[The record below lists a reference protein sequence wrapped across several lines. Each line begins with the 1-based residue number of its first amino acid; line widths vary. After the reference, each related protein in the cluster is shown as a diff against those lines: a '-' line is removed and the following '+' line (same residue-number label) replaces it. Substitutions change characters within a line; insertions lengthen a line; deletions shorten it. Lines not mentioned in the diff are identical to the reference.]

1 MIPQVISAK
10 GQRLSAMCARIDNFG
25 RKKPGRLHR
34 RFKIGL
40 ALTSLSLFAFWLHWA
55 MVAGAS
61 AASNLSQS
69 QGTKLVIPG
78 EVIDSQ
84 LTSDAVH
91 RYHFTLP
98 SGQYLRLSVAQKDV
112 AIVTTLLTS
121 EGVKLVEADY
131 IGKENVSVIA
141 PLADGKPT
149 TYQVE
154 IRARS
159 RNVKIAQVGH
169 YVLRIE
175 EQRPATARDEDR
187 VKAERMVAQATQLSC
202 QSDQGRDGL
211 QRVVDQ
217 YRASLQFWRTPPIQH
232 DDRLE
237 EARTLYLMA
246 LRQQDLGENQAALE
260 SNLLAL
266 EISRAE
272 FDQEREGVVLSSLG
286 TLYSTLGDKRKAI
299 DCYNSALRLSPA
311 FHDAALKT
319 GILVNLGIAYKALG
333 QNSKAMEC
341 YQLALTESQA
351 LGDQD
356 LEASVLTNLARL
368 FDLTGD
374 KTNAAH
380 HYQQVLGLW
389 RSTKNAVG
397 EAVTLKNLGALNE
410 SAGRKNEALELYQKA
425 LELARSTGDVVREA
439 HIRGDLA
446 RVERDLG
453 NFNASRAEIELA
465 LTFFETQRQQLLSPE
480 LRASFA
486 ATNQQYYEF
495 YIDLLVQQQSL
506 QTAGKLQRNAHA
518 GQEFLAE
525 AFFVS
530 ESARTRALADLIA
543 ESRIDL
549 RAGISRDLLNRER
562 ELGQELNVRKS
573 ERVALQRKRASVSE
587 IDAVEQSIVRLSSAY
602 DQAQNEIRRANPRFA
617 ALMRPAPLKLIEVQ
631 RQLLDRD
638 TVMLE
643 YSLGEKR
650 SYVWAIGQDK
660 FEMAILPPRDEIEGQ
675 ALKFYELLTARSQ
688 IVKFETPQ
696 QKQQRIAQSER
707 DLSQIAASL
716 SCTLLQPV
724 SEMLRQKRLLVV
736 GDGILNYIPF
746 AALPEPV
753 TGDRLLVAGPS
764 KAPNRSSITDHRLPL
779 LVNHEV
785 INLPSATVLAELRRD
800 TQSRHLPTKDLAIVA
815 DPVFS
820 RLDERLHLSQDDSLN
835 DSPIGAANSA
845 ANQPMATAF
854 DSSMRSTTERDAGGL
869 TRLHY
874 SRREAFKIASMA
886 PENKRLL
893 ALDFEANRSL
903 ATEGLLS
910 PYRYVH
916 FATHGLLNGQSPEL
930 SGLVLSL
937 VNDKGESQLGVLRL
951 DDIYK
956 LNLSAELVV
965 LSACRTGLGKEI
977 RGEGVI
983 GLARGFMH
991 AGVPRVIS
999 SLWSVDDAAT
1009 AELMA
1014 RVYRELISGK
1024 SSPTAALRSAQ
1035 LSLWKTKKW
1044 QSPYYWAAF
1053 TLQGEPK

>member
-1 MIPQVISAK
+1 MIPQIISAK
-10 GQRLSAMCARIDNFG
+10 GRRLSAAHTCPDN
-25 RKKPGRLHR
+25 RYLRNKPVRFHR
-34 RFKIGL
+34 RLKIGFT
-40 ALTSLSLFAFWLHWA
+40 LTSLSFFILCLQWA
-55 MVAGAS
+55 IVAGAS
-61 AASNLSQS
+61 ATGNTSQS
-69 QGTKLVIPG
+69 QITKPILLG
-78 EVIDSQ
+78 EVIEGE
-84 LTSDAVH
+84 LARDATH

-98 SGQYLRLSVAQKDV
+98 SGQYLRLSVVQKDV
-112 AIVTTLLTS
+112 AIVTALLTS
-121 EGVKLVEADY
+121 EGVKLAEADY
-131 IGKENVSVIA
+131 VGKENVSVIA

-154 IRARS
+154 IRARL
-159 RNVKIAQVGH
+159 RGGKAAQVGH

-175 EQRPATARDEDR
+175 EQRPATSRDNDR
-187 VKAERMVAQATQLSC
+187 VKAERMVDNATRLSC
-202 QSDQGRDGL
+202 QSDQGREGL
-211 QRVVDQ
+211 RQVIEQ
-217 YRASLQFWRTPPIQH
+217 YRASLPFWRTPPVQR

-246 LRQQDLGENQAALE
+246 LRQQDLGENQAALD
-260 SNLLAL
+260 SDLLAL

-272 FDQEREGVVLSSLG
+272 FDQEREGLVLSSLG

-299 DCYNSALRLSPA
+299 DCYNSALRLSSA
-311 FHDAALKT
+311 YHDAATKT
-319 GILVNLGIAYKALG
+319 GILVNLGITYKTLG
-333 QNSKAMEC
+333 QNAKAMEC
-341 YQLALTESQA
+341 YQLALADSQA
-351 LGDQD
+351 QGDQE

-368 FDLTGD
+368 YDLTGD
-374 KTNAAH
+374 KTNAAKY
-380 HYQQVLGLW
+380 YQQVLGQW
-389 RSTKNAVG
+389 RSMKNTVG
-397 EAVTLKNLGALNE
+397 ETVTLKNLGALNE
-410 SAGRKNEALELYQKA
+410 SVGRKNEALDYYQKA
-425 LELARSTGDVVREA
+425 LELAQSAGDVVREA

-446 RVERDLG
+446 RVERDMG

-465 LTFFETQRQQLLSPE
+465 LKFFETQRQQLLNPE

-495 YIDLLVQQQSL
+495 YIDLLVQQQTL
-506 QTAGKLQRNAHA
+506 QTAVQLPGTTQA

-525 AFFVS
+525 AFLVS

-549 RAGISRDLLNRER
+549 RAGISQELLNRER

-573 ERVALQRKRASVSE
+573 ERVALQRKKAPVTE
-587 IDAVEQSIVRLSSAY
+587 IDAVEQHIVRLSAAY
-602 DQAQNEIRRANPRFA
+602 EQTQNEIRRANPRFA
-617 ALMRPAPLKLIEVQ
+617 SLMRPAPLKLTEVQ
-631 RQLLDRD
+631 RQLLDQD
-638 TVMLE
+638 SVLLE

-650 SYVWAIGQDK
+650 SYVWAIGQDR
-660 FEMAILPPRDEIEGQ
+660 FQMAILPSRSEIEGQ

-688 IVKFETPQ
+688 VVKFETPQ
-696 QKQQRIAQSER
+696 QKQKRIVQSER
-707 DLSQIAASL
+707 ELNQVAAALSG
-716 SCTLLQPV
+716 TLLQPV
-724 SEMLRQKRLLVV
+724 SKLLGQKRLLVV

-746 AALPEPV
+746 SALPEP
-753 TGDRLLVAGPS
+753 VAGPS
-764 KAPNRSSITDHRLPL
+764 KATNRSPITDHRQPL

-800 TQSRHLPTKDLAIVA
+800 VQSRQLPTKDLAIVA

-820 RLDERLHLSQDDSLN
+820 RLDERLRLSQNDSLN

-845 ANQPMATAF
+845 VNQPMATAF
-854 DSSMRSTTERDAGGL
+854 DSVMRSTTERDAGGL
-869 TRLHY
+869 SRLHY
-874 SRREAFKIASMA
+874 SRREAFKIAALA

-893 ALDFEANRSL
+893 ALDFQANRSL

-910 PYRYVH
+910 SYRYVH

-983 GLARGFMH
+983 GLTRGFMH

-1014 RVYRELISGK
+1014 RVYRELMSGK
-1024 SSPTAALRSAQ
+1024 SNATAALRSAQ

-1053 TLQGEPK
+1053 TLQGEPR